1 MNLNQWIK
9 RDKLTSQNRKTT
21 KFFGEKKSKTKNSLI
36 FQLYS
41 REKYAPK
48 ILSPKI
54 KKQEQTI
61 RREKKTYRHTTLIK
75 LNIWQLK
82 KQNKKQ
88 SWDSY
93 ELSKTEE
100 RERESKEEEEPDHQS
115 WWDRHQRWDGNLGED
130 PPWVVC
136 WVGWWVVE

>member
-75 LNIWQLK
+75 YLTVK
-82 KQNKKQ
+82 KTKQ
-88 SWDSY
+88 ET
-93 ELSKTEE
+93 ELRFLWIEQDRRE
-100 RERESKEEEEPDHQS
+100 RERE
-115 WWDRHQRWDGNLGED
+115 
-130 PPWVVC
+130 
-136 WVGWWVVE
+136 